1 VEFLPRTAVLDNVV
15 GQIKAEALAYS
26 LFFLARSFLE
36 KPQRYEVSLKAKPD
50 SPLFR
55 LGDTSAVSVNREFIE
70 SNAFRLANERFYR
83 VEVTQSE
90 APKGN
95 FTSVARC
102 RISGTILG
110 PPNHHDYQRKLR
122 GLYEQ
127 RFSRRMSFPDYQRQ
141 IENVSDPA
149 AIEQWKE
156 QARNVTTF
164 VTLNEDLPV
173 TFPNG
178 AEAERHFRQTYLP
191 TLINSAEE
199 IVIDGVSSRVLAD
212 RRMRHHIEQAW
223 SAENASPSRMMQ
235 ELAKRFREV
244 GLQIFRHR
252 RGMLFVSSIRVRP
265 FVAGDQSVS
274 DQVKA
279 ILDVVGATPRIRRKE
294 VGEKLLN
301 DAGEDLETR
310 RLSLAS
316 DLRWLI
322 SEGYLIEFNDGAL
335 DLPRAKVKK
344 PDEKKDAAA
353 VTEEQSSTVPEP
365 DAPSENPD
373 ISKAPPSSSA
383 DTSTADVAR
392 SGDTAAEQTTPADP
406 GESTSS

>member
-1 VEFLPRTAVLDNVV
+1 VLDNVV
-15 GQIKAEALAYS
+15 GQIKGEALAYS

-36 KPQRYEVSLKAKPD
+36 KPQRYEVSLKAKPEL
-50 SPLFR
+50 PLFR
-55 LGDTSAVSVNREFIE
+55 LGDAGPVSTNREFIE
-70 SNAFRLANERFYR
+70 SHSFRLANENFYR

-102 RISGTILG
+102 RLSGTILG

-164 VTLNEDLPV
+164 VTLNEDPPI
-173 TFPNG
+173 TFPNA

-199 IVIDGVSSRVLAD
+199 MVIDGVSSRVLAD
-212 RRMRHHIEQAW
+212 RRLRHHIEQAW
-223 SAENASPSRMMQ
+223 AAENASPSRMMQ
-235 ELAKRFREV
+235 ELAKRFRDV

-274 DQVKA
+274 DQVKS
-279 ILDVVGATPRIRRKE
+279 ILDMIDATPRIRRKD
-294 VGEKLLN
+294 VAEKLLS
-301 DAGEDLETR
+301 DAGEDLEAR

-335 DLPRAKVKK
+335 DLPRAKTKKPGEPNKEDTGTIK
-344 PDEKKDAAA
+344 PDENAVLEDSLGENRAA
-353 VTEEQSSTVPEP
+353 VADPKNTNEPSPDGHPPEP
-365 DAPSENPD
+365 QGAADS
-373 ISKAPPSSSA
+373 SPP
-383 DTSTADVAR
+383 T
-392 SGDTAAEQTTPADP
+392 
-406 GESTSS
+406 